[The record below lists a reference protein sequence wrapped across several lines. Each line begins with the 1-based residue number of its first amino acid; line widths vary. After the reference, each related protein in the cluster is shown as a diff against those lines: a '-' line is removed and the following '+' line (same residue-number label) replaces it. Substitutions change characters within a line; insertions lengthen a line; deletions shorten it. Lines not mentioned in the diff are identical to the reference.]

1 MGSAIAWAHRHDE
14 LVIRDPKLA
23 DSAGMDK
30 FKDCDA
36 VFVCAPT
43 PSLPS
48 GDCDTTVLE
57 QVLKELLFVL
67 LNNFTPIICKST
79 APPGVYARLQKQYPS
94 IVHCP
99 EFLTAGNN
107 TADYCNAE
115 YFVLGGEN
123 TFVLSQARE
132 VIRRGVP
139 LTDSKFLITDIKSAA
154 LYKYM
159 MNSYLATKVTFM
171 NEFYQLAQAHDVNWD
186 HFKQLTRHESRI
198 GESHMNVPGPDG
210 QLGWGGA
217 CFPKDIAAIIHEANH
232 NNVNFDLMSNIV
244 DVNNQH
250 RSSSPKK

>member
-14 LVIRDPKLA
+14 LIIRDPKLA

-43 PSLPS
+43 PSLPN

-67 LNNFTPIICKST
+67 LNKSIPIICKST
-79 APPGVYARLQKQYPS
+79 APPSAYERLHKLYPT

-107 TADYCNAE
+107 TADYCNAG
-115 YFVLGGEN
+115 YFVLGGDKEWCN
-123 TFVLSQARE
+123 KAKDIIKT
-132 VIRRGVP
+132 GVP
-139 LTDSKFLITDIKSAA
+139 LREGQFLITDIKSAA

-171 NEFYQLAQAHDVNWD
+171 NEFYQLAQTHGIEWD
-186 HFKQLTRHESRI
+186 EFRKLTHYEHRI
-198 GESHMNVPGPDG
+198 GESHMDVPGPDG
-210 QLGWGGA
+210 EFGWGGA
-217 CFPKDIAAIIHEANH
+217 CFPKDLNALINESDSIGVAQDLLKNVVRI
-232 NNVNFDLMSNIV
+232 NNT
-244 DVNNQH
+244 H
-250 RSSSPKK
+250 RR